1 MSLRKASITWNSNQ
15 VAKMVNSKKVT
26 FDNVVQR
33 SYVWELSRRSKLIT
47 SMIIGY
53 PIPPIY
59 AKRGENR
66 IYDILEGQQRLVT
79 IAKFLNDEFK
89 LTDVEPFEI
98 IDDATNEVVEY
109 DINGQKF
116 SQLPEELQEIVKTCS
131 ITIYYFDDIT
141 QSEIREMFQRLNNGK
156 PLSTKEK
163 NIAYCENVENIMEL
177 GKHNI
182 FHDMLTKKAF
192 ESKSYV
198 PIIVK
203 MFQMM
208 TENVEEIS
216 FVGAKFN
223 PYMQQVKINPEEA
236 GELEELFDS
245 IELIHDTF
253 AGDMDK
259 HIQKIGKK
267 IYKELHLVS
276 LVPFIKKANEDGIDI
291 GLIID
296 WVRGFFDPEDKPSI
310 SDNYNI
316 ACIAGTAKP
325 ENIQKR
331 HYALEQSFNEFFKTE
346 EGENDE

>member
-1 MSLRKASITWNSNQ
+1 MSLRKASITWNANQ
-15 VAKMVNSKKVT
+15 IAKMVNNGKVT

-33 SYVWELSRRSKLIT
+33 SYVWDPLRRSKLIT

-59 AKRGENR
+59 SKRGENK

-89 LTDVEPFEI
+89 LTDIESFELT
-98 IDDATNEVVEY
+98 DEATGEKKEY
-109 DINGQKF
+109 NISGLKF
-116 SQLPEELQEIVKTCS
+116 SELPEELQEVVKTCS
-131 ITIYYFDDIT
+131 LTIYYFDDIT
-141 QSEIREMFQRLNNGK
+141 QEEIREMFQRLNNGK

-163 NIAYCENVENIMEL
+163 NIAYCNDISNIMEL

-182 FHDMLTKKAF
+182 FHDMLTKKAY

-198 PIIVK
+198 SIIAK
-203 MFQMM
+203 MYQMM
-208 TENVEEIS
+208 TEDIENIS
-216 FVGAKFN
+216 FVGSKFN
-223 PYMQQVKINPEEA
+223 SYIQLVKINPEEA
-236 GELEELFDS
+236 GRLQDLFDS

-253 AGDMDK
+253 AGDLDK

-267 IYKELHLVS
+267 IYKEIHLIS
-276 LVPFIKKANEDGIDI
+276 LVPFIKKGNEEGIDI
-291 GLIID
+291 GLMID
-296 WVRGFFDPEDKPSI
+296 WIRGFYEPEDKPSI
-310 SDNYNI
+310 SDEYNI

-331 HYALEQSFNEFFKTE
+331 YCALEASFNEFFKE
-346 EGENDE
+346 SED